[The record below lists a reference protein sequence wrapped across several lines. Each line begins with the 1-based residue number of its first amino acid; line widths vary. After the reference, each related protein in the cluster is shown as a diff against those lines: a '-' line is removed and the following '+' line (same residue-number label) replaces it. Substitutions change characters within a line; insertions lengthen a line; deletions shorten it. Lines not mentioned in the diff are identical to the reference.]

1 MHPHRLK
8 AFTLIEL
15 LVVIAI
21 IALLIGILL
30 PALGKARQSA
40 QDVKCQVN
48 NRSIAQSMTLYADD
62 NKGWLPLIPAENR
75 ANPNPNR
82 GEIIDK
88 QSGAG
93 GLAGFFSTL
102 QVGDAQWNG
111 GPAPTI
117 NDGDVGYVGSPLGG
131 IGAYG
136 NGQKDPVMKG
146 YLDSFEVLVCPR
158 DKADSYFPVPF
169 RDSDRYSDT
178 DRIDKVPEP
187 AGSPEQVISYNISYI
202 YIAGLRIDE
211 PGLPYSI
218 PFFGDETNTNDI
230 ALNAWYGYNWAD
242 DTPGTE
248 NQEVLDEVGYN
259 PVTGYGEVDNHG
271 EGGGYFAFTDGH
283 VEFLEKNPQRT
294 FFADPNNEDYSDE
307 LREELRSEGL
317 SMELYKPGRSRYVRT
332 MD

>member
-1 MHPHRLK
+1 
-8 AFTLIEL
+8 
-15 LVVIAI
+15 
-21 IALLIGILL
+21 
-30 PALGKARQSA
+30 
-40 QDVKCQVN
+40 
-48 NRSIAQSMTLYADD
+48 MTLYADD
-62 NKGWLPLIPAENR
+62 NKGWLPLIPANNR
-75 ANPNPNR
+75 ANPYPSR
-82 GEIIDK
+82 DEIIDK

-102 QVGDAQWNG
+102 QVGDAVWDG
-111 GPAPTI
+111 GPAPTP
-117 NDGDVGYVGSPLGG
+117 GDRGYVGSPLGG

-136 NGQKDPVMKG
+136 NGETDPVMKG
-146 YLDSFEVLVCPR
+146 YMDNFEALVCAR
-158 DKADSYFPVPF
+158 DKADSYFPIPF
-169 RDSDRYSDT
+169 QNGDRYSDT

-218 PFFGDETNTNDI
+218 PIFGDETNTNDI
-230 ALNAWYGYNWAD
+230 ALNAWYGYDWAND
-242 DTPGTE
+242 RPGE
-248 NQEVLDEVGYN
+248 ESQAVLDEVGYN

-271 EGGGYFAFTDGH
+271 DTGGYFAFTDGH
-283 VEFLEKNPQRT
+283 VELLEKNPQRT
-294 FFADPNNEDYSDE
+294 FFANPNDESYSDE

>member
-1 MHPHRLK
+1 MHPNRRK

-40 QDVKCQVN
+40 QDIRCQVS
-48 NRSIAQSMTLYADD
+48 NRSMSQTMTLYADD

-102 QVGDAQWNG
+102 QVGDAVWDG
-111 GPAPTI
+111 GPAPTT
-117 NDGDVGYVGSPLGG
+117 GDVGYVGSPLGG

-136 NGQKDPVMKG
+136 NGRKDPVMKG
-146 YLDSFEVLVCPR
+146 YMDSFEVLVCAR
-158 DKADSYFPVPF
+158 DKADSYFPRPF
-169 RDSDRYSDT
+169 QQGDRYSDT

-187 AGSPEQVISYNISYI
+187 AGSVNQVIGYNISYI

-230 ALNAWYGYNWAD
+230 AFNAWYGYDWAD
-242 DTPGTE
+242 ESAGTE
-248 NQEVLDEVGYN
+248 SQETLDRIGYN
-259 PVTGYGEVDNHG
+259 TVTGYSEIDNH
-271 EGGGYFAFTDGH
+271 EDAGGYFAFTDGH
-283 VEFLEKNPQRT
+283 VEFVEKNPQRT
-294 FFADPNNEDYSDE
+294 FFANPNNADYSDE

-317 SMELYKPGRSRYVRT
+317 SMELYKPGRSRYVHT